1 MFAAPTQTVS
11 TGTTVACLLAFAGLT
26 IIAGVAS
33 AQSVAPGYQSN
44 YTVFNLGTP
53 PGVPQSLGGINFL
66 DRDNLLIG
74 GNANGVNAA
83 IYRVPIT
90 RAPNGDITGYAGNAT
105 LYCTAPQIDGGLFFF
120 PNGTIGF
127 TTYSNNT
134 LQQVKPFQAAPARV
148 TNLTALG
155 VASSTGTG
163 TIIPAGFNGAG
174 NIIIGSYNASRWY
187 ILPFVEDENEPLI
200 HIISPA
206 LSTSVAAG
214 SGPEGI
220 VYVPQGSPL
229 FPNQSVLISEYGA
242 GRVSAFAIDN
252 LGLPIPNTRTDFVTG
267 LTGAEGGV
275 LDPFTGQF
283 LFSTFG
289 GGGRVVVVR
298 GFGSPVSTTRCQ
310 PADIADDQG
319 TYIPSFSVNN
329 GVNEGDYNAFFNGY
343 FLRLSAVDIAN
354 DNGEPR
360 PPFGPAGTNTGV
372 NEGDYNCFFNNFFMG
387 CPS

>member
-1 MFAAPTQTVS
+1 MLADPARSVS
-11 TGTTVACLLAFAGLT
+11 TGTAVACLLSL
-26 IIAGVAS
+26 AS
-33 AQSVAPGYQSN
+33 LAITPSLATAQTVAPGYQSN

-53 PGVPQSLGGINFL
+53 PGVPQPLGGINFL
-66 DRDNLLIG
+66 DRDTLLIG
-74 GNANGVNAA
+74 GSANNGSGA
-83 IYRVPIT
+83 IYRAPIT
-90 RAPNGDITGYAGNAT
+90 RAPNGDITGFAGNAT
-105 LYCTAPQIDGGLFFF
+105 LYCTAPNIDGGLWFF

-127 TTYSNNT
+127 TTYADNT
-134 LQQVKPFQAAPARV
+134 LRQVKPFETTPARV
-148 TNLTALG
+148 DNLTTLG
-155 VASSTGTG
+155 VSSSTGTG
-163 TIIPAGFNGAG
+163 TIIPQGFNGAG
-174 NIIIGSYNASRWY
+174 NLIIGSYSASRWY
-187 ILPFVEDENEPLI
+187 ILPWAEDDNVPFT
-200 HIISPA
+200 HILSPA
-206 LSTSVAAG
+206 LPTSVAAG
-214 SGPEGI
+214 NGPEGI

-252 LGLPIPNTRTDFVTG
+252 NGLPIPSTRTDFVTG
-267 LTGAEGGV
+267 LSGAEGGV

-289 GGGRVVVVR
+289 GSGRVVVVR

-329 GVNEGDYNAFFNGY
+329 GVNEGDYNAFFNGF

-372 NEGDYNCFFNNFFMG
+372 NEGDYNCFFNNFFLG
-387 CPS
+387 CPA